1 MIVRIVQ
8 DQRCQSAHPAAR
20 VRAKP
25 AAVVRP
31 PVARRRQRIGVKK
44 NMEERIRN
52 RNFKIKR
59 LLAQPKNADVK
70 KNAVVVRKT
79 VVRRKTIIPA
89 EVREAQY

>member
-44 NMEERIRN
+44 IW
-52 RNFKIKR
+52 
-59 LLAQPKNADVK
+59 K
-70 KNAVVVRKT
+70 KEFVTETLK
-79 VVRRKTIIPA
+79 
-89 EVREAQY
+89 